1 MRQLRNIKYSV
12 LCALWFAEV
21 VYALLLLPPNINS
34 KPQLSI
40 PGADKVAHFVLF
52 AVLTFL
58 LVKALKERSIQV
70 KIPVIFTVLLF
81 FAIATEVIQGYFLE
95 HRTGDLWDLVADML
109 GVVVVLFLI
118 NFKKTKNEST
128 IKRKRSNVGPS

>member
-12 LCALWFAEV
+12 LCVLWLAEV
-21 VYALLLLPPNINS
+21 IYALLLIPPDLAS

-58 LVKALKERSIQV
+58 LVKALKERNIQV
-70 KIPVIFTVLLF
+70 KIPVIFTILF
-81 FAIATEVIQGYFLE
+81 AFGVATEVIQGYFIE
-95 HRTGDLWDLVADML
+95 HRSGDPWDLLADML

-128 IKRKRSNVGPS
+128 TNRK